1 MVAASPRSGK
11 RLRRTVPRTFGP
23 ASLCFLALGSSLACG
38 DDGGAAPGPG
48 PTAGAAGA
56 AGQLAAGRGGSSGI
70 AGVAGSG
77 IAGSGGNV
85 SAGSGG
91 NLAAG
96 SGGGVSAGNAGSTA
110 AGAPGC
116 PPPAPTMLPADP
128 ALVSP
133 AVDPALAKEKHAYF
147 TITVRDAASKAALPG
162 ALVETT
168 NHVVF
173 RADKHGVVAFY
184 EPGLMGKDVYFRVT
198 RPGYEQAKDGFG
210 LRGKALR
217 ADEGAQGELL
227 LTKIGDETV
236 TETSDLA
243 SRLAAAPVRGADGC
257 FALRVVDKVGR
268 RGVPLVEVKVASTS
282 SFTDSQGLVAF
293 CDPDQLG
300 KSLTFSFSSH
310 GYAPLTT
317 PALTAAPGK
326 EQTVEIERTNVAER
340 LYRVTGGGIYRDS
353 VILGRKTPLA
363 HPVIEGLVHGQDTVA
378 ATRYQGKLFWI
389 WGDTN
394 RPAYALGNFRASGA
408 RSELPSAGGLDPR
421 AGVDLTYIV
430 DANGFSR
437 PVTEVL
443 APENAPTWLGS
454 LIAVPDA
461 KGTSRLFATFVKP
474 DAKLAIT
481 RAGLARFDD
490 EAQLFRQ
497 VLDYPLDRRPSGQP
511 VGVRSA
517 AGKHVVFEGPF
528 RIRETAEAFVD
539 VDDYEIFTARTEATG
554 QKLAQHPDG
563 TLAYAWKKG
572 LPAVTG
578 ADLTAGKIAPDQ
590 ALEGRLR
597 DIETGGN
604 VPIAAHGVAWNAHR
618 QRYVRTV
625 QQFGGTTSPF
635 GEMWFAEADTPLGP
649 WGYAR
654 KIVTH
659 DDYTFYN
666 PWLHPHFDQEGGR
679 FVFFEATYTKALS
692 KTPLPLTPR
701 YDYNQVMYRLDLDDP
716 RLSLPVAVYDASPNG
731 SGAFGT
737 RRDLLGRTEPV
748 AAAFFAREA
757 AASGFIGLAWSGPAC
772 EPRRLV
778 PAESSALP
786 VAFYVA
792 KEATSTKLATVPL
805 YEHLGPGATYTY
817 GLSATAQPGESPPS
831 NIGYVFE
838 APVRA
843 RLPVGDSLGDLV
855 ALAGA
860 DQCVPAGTKVV
871 LDATKSVSRFGE
883 IASYTWRENHCTLAT
898 TAQATLVLSPGL
910 HVLELEV
917 RTAEGARSRDSLVV
931 RVGPQ

>member
-1 MVAASPRSGK
+1 MAGLRPGQPSRRAGAR
-11 RLRRTVPRTFGP
+11 RLGP
-23 ASLCFLALGSSLACG
+23 ASLCLVALSSSLACG
-38 DDGGAAPGPG
+38 DDGSSAPG
-48 PTAGAAGA
+48 PTAGGAGGV
-56 AGQLAAGRGGSSGI
+56 AGQIAAGRGGAA
-70 AGVAGSG
+70 AGQAGNEIGGS
-77 IAGSGGNV
+77 AGNGGNV
-85 SAGSGG
+85 SAGAAGTGNGGGAGNAAGGG
-91 NLAAG
+91 NGG
-96 SGGGVSAGNAGSTA
+96 SGGAKT
-110 AGAPGC
+110 C
-116 PPPAPTMLPADP
+116 PPPPPPTLPTDP
-128 ALVSP
+128 ALISP
-133 AVDPALAKEKHAYF
+133 AVDPALEKEKHAYF

-162 ALVETT
+162 TVVETT
-168 NHVVF
+168 NHILF

-184 EPGLMGKDVYFRVT
+184 EPGLMGKDVYFRAT
-198 RPGYEQAKDGFG
+198 RPGYEQAKDGLG

-217 ADEGAQGELL
+217 ADEGAKGELL

-243 SRLAAAPVRGADGC
+243 SRLVAAPVRGAAGC

-268 RGVPLVEVKVASTS
+268 RGVPLVEVNVAGS
-282 SFTDSQGLVAF
+282 SYVTDSQGLVAF

-300 KSLTFSFSSH
+300 KSLAFGLKSH
-310 GYAPLTT
+310 GYVPLTT
-317 PALTAAPGK
+317 PPITATAGK
-326 EQTVEIERTNVAER
+326 EQAVDIERTNVAER

-353 VILGRKTPLA
+353 VVLGRETPLA
-363 HPVIEGLVHGQDTVA
+363 HPVLEGLVHGQDTVA

-443 APENAPTWLGS
+443 APDNAPTWLGS

-474 DAKLAIT
+474 DAQLAIT
-481 RAGLARFDD
+481 RAGLVRFDD
-490 EAQLFRQ
+490 DAQIFRQ
-497 VLDYPLDRRPSGQP
+497 VLDYPLDRRPAGQP
-511 VGVRSA
+511 VGARSA
-517 AGKHVVFEGPF
+517 AGKHVVLEGPF

-539 VDDYEIFTARTEATG
+539 PANYEVFTARTDGTS
-554 QKLAQHPDG
+554 QKLAQNADG
-563 TLAYAWKKG
+563 SLAYAWKKG
-572 LPAVTG
+572 VPAVTG

-590 ALEGRLR
+590 ALEGRLL
-597 DIETGGN
+597 DIEAGGK
-604 VPIAAHGVAWNAHR
+604 VPIAAYGVAWNAHR
-618 QRYVRTV
+618 QRYLRTI

-654 KIVTH
+654 KVITH

-666 PWLHPHFDQEGGR
+666 PWLHPHFDQAGGR

-716 RLSLPVAVYDASPNG
+716 RLSLPVAVYDASADG
-731 SGAFGT
+731 KGAYGT
-737 RRDLLGRTEPV
+737 RDDLLGRTEPV
-748 AAAFFAREA
+748 AAAFFARDVA
-757 AASGFIGLAWSGPAC
+757 AAGFVGLAWSGPAC

-778 PAESSALP
+778 PAEGTTLP

-792 KEATSTKLATVPL
+792 KDKTAAKLATVPL
-805 YEHLGPGATYTY
+805 YEQTNAQGAAAY
-817 GLSATAQPGESPPS
+817 GLSATALPGFGTPMI
-831 NIGYVFE
+831 IGYVFE

-843 RLPVGDSLGDLV
+843 RLPVGDTLGDLV
-855 ALAGA
+855 ALGGS
-860 DQCVPAGTKVV
+860 DQCVPLGTKVV
-871 LDATKSVSRFGE
+871 VDAAKSVSRFGE
-883 IASYTWRENHCTLAT
+883 ITSYTWRENHCTLAT
-898 TAQATLVLSPGL
+898 TAQATLDLTPGL
-910 HVLELEV
+910 HVLDLEV
-917 RTAEGARSRDSLVV
+917 QTANGARSRDTVVV
-931 RVGPQ
+931 RVGPK